1 MTLKTIAIENIKG
14 IKKKCFNLDIL
25 PNKPSILVAPN
36 GFGKSSLAAAF
47 NLLQTDRLIIDEYS
61 LHEYDNKNRPK
72 FFIKYEKPDNITI
85 DLEASDL
92 VNTIKDHFDYFVIN
106 SQVGAK
112 GTGVNYGSKMIINPV
127 TLVDEVP
134 EKVKFNYSLTT
145 QKQRFGSN
153 SKVLPNITPLLANLT
168 FIKRVNEEISILEN
182 ALENQIQQKINK
194 FIDELNRQVGTSQ
207 DLIKWIETDK
217 IEHLSKVN
225 YLSDLAQIIRQFNCF
240 GSIAKNFLASIQLI
254 DLYNNNKADF
264 KNACRYKVYELEKQN
279 YKEILKSFNASWK
292 EVILKESRGKLIV
305 EFPEFYSISNGERD
319 TLSFVALLE
328 KARRSLRKNS
338 NILVIDE
345 VFDYLDDAN
354 LIAVQY
360 YITEMIEEY
369 RLMGRRIYPLILTH
383 LDPNYF
389 RNFAFSK
396 QKIYY
401 LYDWKL
407 KVNQSLID
415 LLCKRDESSIRDDIS
430 RHLFHFHPSC
440 INKRLEFRKLSLKET
455 WGEGQNFD
463 DFINK
468 EVKKYLNRETEYD
481 PFAICCAI
489 RKRIEKFVYE
499 KIQDVSEKEK
509 FLNIHTTR
517 KKLDFAEEIGVS
529 IPEIYYLLGI
539 IYNDGL
545 HWKHGQDNVSQVA
558 SRLENW
564 TIRHLIKVV
573 FSQ

>member
-1 MTLKTIAIENIKG
+1 VTLKTIAIENIKG
-14 IKKKCFNLDIL
+14 IKKKWFNLDIL

-47 NLLQTDRLIIDEYS
+47 NLLQTDRLVIDGYS

-72 FFIKYEKPDNITI
+72 LFIKYEKPDNTI
-85 DLEASDL
+85 IELEANDL
-92 VNTIKDHFDYFVIN
+92 VNTIKEHFDYFVIN

-112 GTGVNYGSKMIINPV
+112 GTGVNYGSEMTINPV

-134 EKVKFNYSLTT
+134 GKMKFNYSLKT
-145 QKQRFGSN
+145 QKKRFGSN
-153 SKVLPNITPLLANLT
+153 SKVLPNITSLLANL
-168 FIKRVNEEISILEN
+168 ILIRRVSEEISILEN
-182 ALENQIQQKINK
+182 ALKNQIQQKIDE
-194 FIDELNRQVGTSQ
+194 FIKELNRQVGTSQ
-207 DLIKWIETDK
+207 DLIKWIETNK
-217 IEHLSKVN
+217 VEHLGKVD
-225 YLSDLAQIIRQFNCF
+225 YLNNLAQIIQQFNCF
-240 GSIAKNFLASIQLI
+240 DSIAENFLASIQLI
-254 DLYNNNKADF
+254 NLYSENKSNF
-264 KNACRYKVYELEKQN
+264 KDACRYKVYEFEKQN

-292 EVILKESRGKLIV
+292 EVILKESRGQLIV

-319 TLSFVALLE
+319 TLSFVSLLE
-328 KARRSLRKNS
+328 KARRNLRKNS

-345 VFDYLDDAN
+345 IFDYLDDAN

-389 RNFAFSK
+389 RNFTFSK

-415 LLCKRDESSIRDDIS
+415 LLCKRDESSIRDDVS
-430 RHLFHFHPSC
+430 RYLFHFHPSC
-440 INKRLEFRKLSLKET
+440 INKRLEFRKLTLKET

-468 EVKKYLNRETEYD
+468 EMKKYLNRETEYD

-489 RKRIEKFVYE
+489 RKRVEKLVYE
-499 KIQDVSEKEK
+499 KIQDISKKED
-509 FLNIHTTR
+509 FINIHTTL
-517 KKLDFAEEIGVS
+517 KKLDFAEKTGLI

-545 HWKHGQDNVSQVA
+545 HWQHGQDNVSQVA
-558 SRLENW
+558 YRLENW
-564 TIRHLIKVV
+564 TIRHLIKVI
-573 FSQ
+573 FSH